1 MHRGLLAI
9 ALALAAVAAGA
20 QPAAIVVGAVV
31 SETGQLAAA
40 AADMRKG
47 LILWQETCNAAG
59 GMLGRRVELRLLDD
73 RSEAVTAMQQYAR
86 LLDGGEADL
95 LIGPYGSAA
104 SAAAGAAAERARRVL
119 VNATGVTRGV
129 QRKGWRYVFQVPA
142 PLADYGRGPLA
153 LARAAGYTRLQ
164 IIARNDSGSHEA
176 AQALAAQAA
185 AAGFQAV
192 VQGASPGATDYG
204 APIAAA
210 RARNAEAW
218 IAFGQAEDAA
228 ETVKYFKRLGYAPW
242 MFVAQGAAQP
252 DFLARVGQ
260 DGEFALGIA
269 AYSPRFAGPANAE
282 FLAAWRKRWP
292 GDPGAAAADAYSA
305 ALVLERGVRA
315 AGALDQERLREAL
328 AALQTD
334 TPIGRYR
341 VGADGVQ
348 LGVAPAVVQ
357 IQQGRREIVWPPA
370 LATAQLRLPYP
381 RWDERRVHAP
391 Q

>member
-1 MHRGLLAI
+1 MRRGLLAL
-9 ALALAAVAAGA
+9 ALALAALAARS

-47 LILWQETCNAAG
+47 LILWQEACNAAG
-59 GMLGRRVELRLLDD
+59 GLLGRRIELRLLDD
-73 RSEAVTAMQQYAR
+73 RSEAVTAMRLYTQ
-86 LLDGGEADL
+86 LLDGGQADL
-95 LIGPYGSAA
+95 LIGPFGSAA
-104 SAAAGAAAERARRVL
+104 TAAAGAAAERARRVL

-142 PLADYGRGPLA
+142 PLAAYGRGPLA
-153 LARAAGYTRLQ
+153 LARAAGHTRLQ
-164 IIARNDSGSHEA
+164 IVARNDSGSHEA
-176 AQALAAQAA
+176 ANELAAQAA
-185 AAGFQAV
+185 ASGVQAV
-192 VQGASPGATDYG
+192 VQGASPGATDY
-204 APIAAA
+204 APAIAAA
-210 RARNAEAW
+210 RARNVEAW

-228 ETVKYFKRLGYAPW
+228 EMIKSFKRIGYAPW

-269 AYSPRFAGPANAE
+269 PYLPRFAGQANAE
-282 FLAAWRKRWP
+282 FVTAWRKRWP
-292 GDPGAAAADAYSA
+292 GEPGAAAADAYSA

-315 AGALDQERLREAL
+315 AGTLDPERLREAL
-328 AALQTD
+328 AALETD

-341 VGADGVQ
+341 VGADGGQ

-381 RWDERRVHAP
+381 RWDERPPHAP